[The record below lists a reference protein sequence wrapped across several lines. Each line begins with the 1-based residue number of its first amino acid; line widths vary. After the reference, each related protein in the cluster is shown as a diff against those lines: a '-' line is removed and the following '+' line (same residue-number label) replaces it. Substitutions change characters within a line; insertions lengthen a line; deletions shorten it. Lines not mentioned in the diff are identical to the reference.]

1 MSNITRKLRTHVV
14 LKTVGKLL
22 HKPLYLAITI
32 VSAFLMLGLVLWSLN
47 IDLLTYVLFQ
57 SQVDFGQKLRFF
69 TYVYEAIFT
78 DFTLQNIAFLLFSVL
93 FGINMALFV
102 YVIRRRKSDTK
113 AVTTSGSAVTIGMLS
128 GGCAACGTSLLTP
141 LLASVGGVSA
151 GFAEQLG
158 AILSLLGSLLVVYA
172 IFTLAEIASFS
183 LAQEKSS

>member
-1 MSNITRKLRTHVV
+1 VKNVPLKLRARVA
-14 LKTVGKLL
+14 LKTIGKLL
-22 HKPLYLAITI
+22 RKPQYLLLTI

-57 SQVDFGQKLRFF
+57 SQVSFAQKLRFF

-102 YVIRRRKSDTK
+102 YVFKRRKSDKK
-113 AVTTSGSAVTIGMLS
+113 AIASSGSAATIGMLS

-141 LLASVGGVSA
+141 ILASVGGVSA

-158 AILSLLGSLLVVYA
+158 AILSLLGSLLVIYA

-183 LAQEKSS
+183 LAQEK

>member
-1 MSNITRKLRTHVV
+1 MSKIPLKLRSRVV

-22 HKPLYLAITI
+22 RKPQYLALAAG
-32 VSAFLMLGLVLWSLN
+32 SAFLMLGLVLWSLN

-78 DFTLQNIAFLLFSVL
+78 GFTLQNIAFLLFSIL

-102 YVIRRRKSDTK
+102 YVLRRRKSDAK
-113 AVTTSGSAVTIGMLS
+113 AVATSGSAATIGMLS

-158 AILSLLGSLLVVYA
+158 AILSLLGSLLVIYA
-172 IFTLAEIASFS
+172 IFTLAEIASYS
-183 LAQEKSS
+183 LAKENQ